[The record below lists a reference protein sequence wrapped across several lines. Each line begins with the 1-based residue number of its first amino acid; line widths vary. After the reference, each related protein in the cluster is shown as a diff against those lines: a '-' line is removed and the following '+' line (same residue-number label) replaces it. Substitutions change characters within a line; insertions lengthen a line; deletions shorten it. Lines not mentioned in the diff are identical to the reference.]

1 MSAVDVDLTGFELH
15 NMVHTPQGLRVRKPL
30 VSLNTPTASTV
41 YVGSKSIENPSTTEV
56 LHYLFEQALGTGLV
70 TLRVMTESF
79 VELFSFPLGQM
90 QADPIITGDVVD
102 NQIMFNSPSFST
114 PLIGYT
120 GGGIISAVA
129 QASIQPNTT
138 ALEIPNGHITGFSD
152 RFIIAQ
158 YTDFFVSDPNDAF
171 RSYVVENAVGL
182 GATIFDIFQGPDG
195 ALFLSTSAGA
205 FTLSADALGQ
215 GQIVLG
221 SISRVPGIDTS
232 RSRNAIAAAGV
243 VVVLQRDHVQVIGAH
258 ATSILTPTPAGGNAI
273 NLAPYTGRRFYSIPV
288 DVEDLRLSGELFA
301 TSNGFVVGFRGR
313 RGHFIVYNLKDNTF
327 QYVWSSNAATSF
339 NLVGTLR
346 DRDGN
351 TLYVLRDRVAAFI
364 GSGGPDYDGSD
375 VRGVACGRLPAEVGD
390 NAMVRR
396 VTIGATNMGKST
408 GVYVSGVSASTGKT
422 VTTPTKS
429 TDIVIG
435 TSLWSAS
442 APFMGGRS
450 LRSIR
455 HSVAARS
462 VDPNLEVVVTG
473 ANRRLNSIASVEVSG
488 QGRTVDDKG

>member
-1 MSAVDVDLTGFELH
+1 MDLAGFELH
-15 NMVHTPQGLRVRKPL
+15 NMVRSPQGLRVRKPL

-41 YVGSKSIENPSTTEV
+41 YVGGKSIENPSTTEV
-56 LHYLFEQALGTGLV
+56 LHYLFEQATGTGVV

-79 VELFSFPLGQM
+79 VELFNFRLGHM
-90 QADPIITGDVVD
+90 QADPVITGDVVD

-138 ALEIPNGHITGFSD
+138 AIEIPNGHITGFSD

-158 YTDFFVSDPNDAF
+158 YTDFFVSDPGDAF
-171 RSYVVENAVGL
+171 RSYVGENAVGV
-182 GATIFDIFQGPDG
+182 GATIFDIFQGPNG
-195 ALFLSTSAGA
+195 ALFLSTSSGA

-215 GQIVLG
+215 GQIVQG
-221 SISRVPGIDTS
+221 AISRIPGIDTS
-232 RSRNAIAAAGV
+232 RSRNAIAAAGA
-243 VVVLQRDHVQVIGAH
+243 VVVLQRDHVQIIDGD
-258 ATSILTPTPAGGNAI
+258 AI
-273 NLAPYTGRRFYSIPV
+273 NLAPYTGRRFYSLPI

-301 TSNGFVVGFRGR
+301 TSNGFVVGFRGK

-327 QYVWSSNAATSF
+327 HYVWSSNASTSF

-364 GSGGPDYDGSD
+364 GSGGPDYDGTD
-375 VRGVACGRLPAEVGD
+375 VRGVACGRLPANVGD

-396 VTIGATNMGKST
+396 VTLGATNPGKST
-408 GVYVSGVSASTGKT
+408 GVYVSGVSASTGKLT
-422 VTTPTKS
+422 ATPTKS
-429 TDIVIG
+429 TDIVLG

-442 APFMGGRS
+442 APFMGGRA

-462 VDPNLEVVVTG
+462 VDANLEIVVVG
-473 ANRRLNSIASVEVSG
+473 ANRRLHPTVSVEVNG

>member
-1 MSAVDVDLTGFELH
+1 MATIDVDIAAFELH
-15 NMVHTPQGLRVRKPL
+15 NIVRTPQGLRVRKPL
-30 VSLNTPTASTV
+30 VSLNTPTNGTV

-56 LHYLFEQALGTGLV
+56 LHYLFEQATATGIV
-70 TLRVMTESF
+70 TLRVMTENF
-79 VELFSFPLGQM
+79 TELFNFNLGHM
-90 QADPIITGDVVD
+90 KADPVITGDVVN

-114 PLIGYT
+114 PLLGYT

-129 QASIQPNTT
+129 QASTNPDTT
-138 ALEIPNGHITGFSD
+138 AIEIPNGHITGFGD
-152 RFIIAQ
+152 RFVIAQ

-171 RSYVVENAVGL
+171 RTYVSVNAFGV
-182 GATIFDIFQGPDG
+182 GATIYDIFQGPDG

-205 FTLSADALGQ
+205 FSIPADALGQ
-215 GQIVLG
+215 GQTLQG
-221 SISRVPGIDTS
+221 AISRIPGIDTS
-232 RSRNAIAAAGV
+232 RSRNAIAAAGA
-243 VVVLQRDHVQVIGAH
+243 VVVLQRDHVQIIG
-258 ATSILTPTPAGGNAI
+258 GDAI
-273 NLAPYTGRRFYSIPV
+273 NLAPYTGRRFYSLPI

-301 TSNGFVVGFRGR
+301 TSNGFVVGFRGK

-327 QYVWSSNAATSF
+327 HYVWSANAATSF

-364 GSGGPDYDGSD
+364 GSGATDYDSTE
-375 VRGVACGRLPAEVGD
+375 VRGVACGRLPANVGD

-422 VTTPTKS
+422 AATPTKS

-435 TSLWSAS
+435 TSLWSSS
-442 APFMGGRS
+442 APNMGGRA

-462 VDPNLEVVVTG
+462 VDPNIEIRVDG
-473 ANRRLNSIASVEVSG
+473 AGRRLSSSVSVEVNG
-488 QGRTVDDKG
+488 QGRTVDDAG